1 MKRKLECICDVE
13 LTFFIKWS
21 LSLSKVLENSFKND
35 INLIFL
41 PLKNDN
47 KNNIEP
53 LKIDNNMIQFKQEI
67 RHVTKRN
74 LE

>member
-1 MKRKLECICDVE
+1 MSGSERA
-13 LTFFIKWS
+13 LTRRIDWYKG
-21 LSLSKVLENSFKND
+21 LENSFKND
-35 INLIFL
+35 INLVFL

-53 LKIDNNMIQFKQEI
+53 LIIDNNMIQFKQEI